1 MNMTEEEA
9 MAIWLQRNEEIG
21 ERVRRR
27 DERRRLAAAEEQ
39 AASDNNPRGGEEPP
53 PTSDTTTQANA
64 AAASDDLDVSLRS
77 QSASDDG
84 SSGGGVGNFQ
94 HAASVTQSDA
104 WRRAIS
110 RNVMGEYNPNNP
122 DPSYH
127 DAYHAYQRFVDMH
140 KPGVAD
146 NFVPSTPGLASL
158 MEQRRYLM
166 ARQGHLDSLVNHQAT
181 ADGDEDVQQKQTST
195 SSSTAGITSS
205 SSPQD
210 SQEKNASTNIPDCC
224 SIRQSLSC
232 DDIIRRISEQDEAP
246 SDQPST
252 SGSAPPTFP
261 KKSSILSRSDNT
273 ALVAAASMR
282 KLLNKSQEGG
292 KLEDESSSR
301 NEHAVMAQVA
311 EESRSASRKRELGG
325 GGDDA
330 SRRFFYA
337 FLYPTQYNNKKVT
350 CSGCLVEM
358 YTNPLASNFFCQTC
372 GTVTSVM
379 DDKWDEEGD
388 EAMWEEKMQ
397 DVEDMEF

>member
-9 MAIWLQRNEEIG
+9 MEIWLQRNEEIG

-27 DERRRLAAAEEQ
+27 DERRRLAAEE
-39 AASDNNPRGGEEPP
+39 AASAAEDPRGGGGEEEQPT
-53 PTSDTTTQANA
+53 TSDTANQANA
-64 AAASDDLDVSLRS
+64 AAALADDLDVSLRS

-84 SSGGGVGNFQ
+84 SSGADGSVGNFQ

-110 RNVMGEYNPNNP
+110 RNVMGEYNPNDP

-146 NFVPSTPGLASL
+146 NFVPSTPGLAAL

-166 ARQGHLDSLVNHQAT
+166 ARQGHLDSLVNQQAM
-181 ADGDEDVQQKQTST
+181 QTST
-195 SSSTAGITSS
+195 SSCKAGITSS

-210 SQEKNASTNIPDCC
+210 SQVKNASTNTSDC

-232 DDIIRRISEQDEAP
+232 DDIIRRISEQDEEVMQ
-246 SDQPST
+246 SDQLST
-252 SGSAPPTFP
+252 SGSAPPFP

-292 KLEDESSSR
+292 KLEDELSSSS
-301 NEHAVMAQVA
+301 NNNN
-311 EESRSASRKRELGG
+311 KLG
-325 GGDDA
+325 GGDDG

-337 FLYPTQYNNKKVT
+337 FSYPTQCNNKKVT
-350 CSGCLVEM
+350 CSGCLVDL
-358 YTNPLASNFFCQTC
+358 YTNPLATNFFCQPC
-372 GTVTSVM
+372 GTVTSVL
-379 DDKWDEEGD
+379 DDKRGEGGD

>member
-9 MAIWLQRNEEIG
+9 MEIWLQRNEEIG

-27 DERRRLAAAEEQ
+27 DERRRLAAEE
-39 AASDNNPRGGEEPP
+39 AASAADHPRGGGEEPP
-53 PTSDTTTQANA
+53 PTSDTANQANA
-64 AAASDDLDVSLRS
+64 AAASDG
-77 QSASDDG
+77 ASDDG
-84 SSGGGVGNFQ
+84 SSGADGSVGNFQ

-110 RNVMGEYNPNNP
+110 RNVMGEYNPNDP

-146 NFVPSTPGLASL
+146 NFVPSTPGLAAL

-166 ARQGHLDSLVNHQAT
+166 ARQGHLDSLVNQQAM
-181 ADGDEDVQQKQTST
+181 QTST
-195 SSSTAGITSS
+195 SSCKAGITSS

-210 SQEKNASTNIPDCC
+210 SQVKNASTNTSDC

-232 DDIIRRISEQDEAP
+232 DDIIRRISEQDEEVMQ

-252 SGSAPPTFP
+252 LGSAPPFP

-292 KLEDESSSR
+292 KLEDESSS
-301 NEHAVMAQVA
+301 NNN
-311 EESRSASRKRELGG
+311 KLG
-325 GGDDA
+325 GGDDG

-337 FLYPTQYNNKKVT
+337 FSYPTQCNNKKVS
-350 CSGCLVEM
+350 CSGCLVDL
-358 YTNPLASNFFCQTC
+358 YTNPLATNFFCQPC
-372 GTVTSVM
+372 GTVTSVL
-379 DDKWDEEGD
+379 DDKRGEGGD

>member
-27 DERRRLAAAEEQ
+27 DERRRLAAEE
-39 AASDNNPRGGEEPP
+39 AASAADHPRGGEEEAAT
-53 PTSDTTTQANA
+53 TSDATNQADAAA
-64 AAASDDLDVSLRS
+64 AAASDDLDESLRS

-84 SSGGGVGNFQ
+84 SSGSGGVGNFQ

-110 RNVMGEYNPNNP
+110 RNVMGEYNPQNP

-146 NFVPSTPGLASL
+146 NFVPSTPGLAAL

-166 ARQGHLDSLVNHQAT
+166 ARQGHLDSLVNHQA
-181 ADGDEDVQQKQTST
+181 AVDEHQVQTT
-195 SSSTAGITSS
+195 SSSAAGITSS
-205 SSPQD
+205 SAPQD
-210 SQEKNASTNIPDCC
+210 SQEKNASTTDNNPDC
-224 SIRQSLSC
+224 SIPQSLSC
-232 DDIIRRISEQDEAP
+232 DDIIRRISEHDELP

-252 SGSAPPTFP
+252 SGSAPPFP

-282 KLLNKSQEGG
+282 KLFNKSQEQG
-292 KLEDESSSR
+292 KLEDESST
-301 NEHAVMAQVA
+301 NNN
-311 EESRSASRKRELGG
+311 KLGG
-325 GGDDA
+325 WVDD

-337 FLYPTQYNNKKVT
+337 FSYPTQYNNKKVT
-350 CSGCLVEM
+350 CSGCLVGL
-358 YTNPLASNFFCQTC
+358 YTNPLSSNFFCQAC
-372 GTVTSVM
+372 GTVTSVS
-379 DDKWDEEGD
+379 DDKMGEGGGD

>member
-9 MAIWLQRNEEIG
+9 MGIWLQRNEEIG

-27 DERRRLAAAEEQ
+27 DERRRLAAEE
-39 AASDNNPRGGEEPP
+39 AAAADPRGGEEEPTT
-53 PTSDTTTQANA
+53 TSDTQANA
-64 AAASDDLDVSLRS
+64 AAALADDLDVSLRS

-84 SSGGGVGNFQ
+84 SSGGVGNFQ

-146 NFVPSTPGLASL
+146 NFVPSTPGLAAL

-181 ADGDEDVQQKQTST
+181 ADEHQDVQQMQT
-195 SSSTAGITSS
+195 STAGITSS

-210 SQEKNASTNIPDCC
+210 SQEKNASTNTPDC

-232 DDIIRRISEQDEAP
+232 DDIIRRISEHDEAP
-246 SDQPST
+246 SADQPST
-252 SGSAPPTFP
+252 SGSAPPFP

-273 ALVAAASMR
+273 ALVAAAGMR

-301 NEHAVMAQVA
+301 MSELALMAQAA
-311 EESRSASRKRELGG
+311 EESRWASRKRELGG
-325 GGDDA
+325 GDDG

-337 FLYPTQYNNKKVT
+337 FSYPTQYNNKKVT
-350 CSGCLVEM
+350 CSSCLVDL
-358 YTNPLASNFFCQTC
+358 YTNPLASNFFCQPC
-372 GTVTSVM
+372 GTVSSVL
-379 DDKWDEEGD
+379 DDKWDGGGD

>member
-1 MNMTEEEA
+1 MTEEEA
-9 MAIWLQRNEEIG
+9 MEIWLQRNEEIG

-27 DERRRLAAAEEQ
+27 DELRRLAAEE
-39 AASDNNPRGGEEPP
+39 AASAAEDPRGGEEEQPT
-53 PTSDTTTQANA
+53 TSDTINQANA
-64 AAASDDLDVSLRS
+64 AAASDG
-77 QSASDDG
+77 ASDDG
-84 SSGGGVGNFQ
+84 SSGADGSVGNFQ

-146 NFVPSTPGLASL
+146 NFVPSTPGLAAL

-166 ARQGHLDSLVNHQAT
+166 ARQGHLDSFVNHQA
-181 ADGDEDVQQKQTST
+181 AAHDEHQGVQQMQTST
-195 SSSTAGITSS
+195 SSCTAGITSS

-210 SQEKNASTNIPDCC
+210 SQEKNASTNTPDC

-232 DDIIRRISEQDEAP
+232 DDIIRRISEQDEEVMQ

-252 SGSAPPTFP
+252 SGSAPPFP

-282 KLLNKSQEGG
+282 KLLNKSQEGN
-292 KLEDESSSR
+292 KLEDESSSSS
-301 NEHAVMAQVA
+301 NNN
-311 EESRSASRKRELGG
+311 KLGG
-325 GGDDA
+325 GEDG

-337 FLYPTQYNNKKVT
+337 FSYPTQYNNKKVT
-350 CSGCLVEM
+350 CSGCSVHL
-358 YTNPLASNFFCQTC
+358 YTNPLASHFFCQPC
-372 GTVTSVM
+372 GTVTSVL
-379 DDKWDEEGD
+379 DDKRDEEGY

>member
-1 MNMTEEEA
+1 

-27 DERRRLAAAEEQ
+27 DERRRLAAAEE
-39 AASDNNPRGGEEPP
+39 AAADNNNHRGGEEEPP
-53 PTSDTTTQANA
+53 PTSDTTQANA
-64 AAASDDLDVSLRS
+64 AAALADDLDVSLRS

-84 SSGGGVGNFQ
+84 SSDAAGGVGNFQ

-146 NFVPSTPGLASL
+146 NFVPSTPGLAAL

-166 ARQGHLDSLVNHQAT
+166 ARQGHLDSLVNHQAA
-181 ADGDEDVQQKQTST
+181 ADEHQDVQQMQTST
-195 SSSTAGITSS
+195 SSAGTTSS

-210 SQEKNASTNIPDCC
+210 SQEKNASTNTPDC

-232 DDIIRRISEQDEAP
+232 DDIIRRISEQDESS

-252 SGSAPPTFP
+252 SGSAPPFP
-261 KKSSILSRSDNT
+261 KKSSILNCSDNT
-273 ALVAAASMR
+273 ALVAAAGMR
-282 KLLNKSQEGG
+282 KLLNKSQEDG
-292 KLEDESSSR
+292 KLKDESSSNN
-301 NEHAVMAQVA
+301 NEGMNELALVAQVA
-311 EESRSASRKRELGG
+311 AESRWASRKRELG

-337 FLYPTQYNNKKVT
+337 FSYPTQYNNKKVT
-350 CSGCLVEM
+350 CSGCLVDL
-358 YTNPLASNFFCQTC
+358 YTNPLASNFFCQSC
-372 GTVTSVM
+372 GTVTSVL
-379 DDKWDEEGD
+379 DDKWDEGGD

>member
-1 MNMTEEEA
+1 MSSYSSSNSWSSSEISYDMNMTEEEA
-9 MAIWLQRNEEIG
+9 MEIWLQRNEEIG

-27 DERRRLAAAEEQ
+27 DERRRLAAAEE
-39 AASDNNPRGGEEPP
+39 AASAADHPCGGGEEEPP
-53 PTSDTTTQANA
+53 PTSDTTNQTNA
-64 AAASDDLDVSLRS
+64 AAATLADDLDVSLRS

-84 SSGGGVGNFQ
+84 ISSSAAPGGGVGNFQ

-110 RNVMGEYNPNNP
+110 HNVMGEYNPNNP

-140 KPGVAD
+140 KPGVAE
-146 NFVPSTPGLASL
+146 NFVPSTPGLAAL

-166 ARQGHLDSLVNHQAT
+166 ARQGHLDSSH
-181 ADGDEDVQQKQTST
+181 DVQQMQTST
-195 SSSTAGITSS
+195 LSCTAGITSS

-210 SQEKNASTNIPDCC
+210 SQEKNASTNTPADC

-232 DDIIRRISEQDEAP
+232 DDIIRRISEHDEMA
-246 SDQPST
+246 SSVDQPST
-252 SGSAPPTFP
+252 SGSAPPFP
-261 KKSSILSRSDNT
+261 KKSSIIRRSDNT

-282 KLLNKSQEGG
+282 KLLNKSH
-292 KLEDESSSR
+292 ESSS
-301 NEHAVMAQVA
+301 N
-311 EESRSASRKRELGG
+311 SSSNNNKLGG
-325 GGDDA
+325 GGDG

-337 FLYPTQYNNKKVT
+337 FPYPTQYNNKKVT
-350 CSGCLVEM
+350 CSGCLVNL

-372 GTVTSVM
+372 ATVTSVL
-379 DDKWDEEGD
+379 DKRDGGEGGG

>member
-1 MNMTEEEA
+1 
-9 MAIWLQRNEEIG
+9 
-21 ERVRRR
+21 
-27 DERRRLAAAEEQ
+27 
-39 AASDNNPRGGEEPP
+39 
-53 PTSDTTTQANA
+53 
-64 AAASDDLDVSLRS
+64 
-77 QSASDDG
+77 
-84 SSGGGVGNFQ
+84 
-94 HAASVTQSDA
+94 
-104 WRRAIS
+104 
-110 RNVMGEYNPNNP
+110 MGEYNPNHP

-146 NFVPSTPGLASL
+146 NFVPSTPGLAAL

-166 ARQGHLDSLVNHQAT
+166 ARQGHLDSLVNHQAA
-181 ADGDEDVQQKQTST
+181 ADEHQDVQQMQTST
-195 SSSTAGITSS
+195 SSAGITSS

-210 SQEKNASTNIPDCC
+210 SQEKNASTNTPYF

-252 SGSAPPTFP
+252 SGSAPPFP

-292 KLEDESSSR
+292 
-301 NEHAVMAQVA
+301 
-311 EESRSASRKRELGG
+311 
-325 GGDDA
+325 GDDG

-337 FLYPTQYNNKKVT
+337 YSYPTQYNSMKVT
-350 CSGCLVEM
+350 CSGCLVDV
-358 YTNPLASNFFCQTC
+358 YTNPLASNFFCQPC
-372 GTVTSVM
+372 GTVTSVLYN
-379 DDKWDEEGD
+379 KCDEGGD